1 MFFVFFEDYCVIWVK
16 KSIPKT
22 GSKKGVPRISNNPLL
37 TCPEAPRA
45 RTSRA
50 HFSNKKQL
58 FEQLLKHCSKISLEK
73 WAECEFLAMVR
84 TTIEAL
90 FENLAGKVR
99 WIHNSCKSKTAKTAQ
114 AAFQIIFSNHA
125 GDLTRSGQGPAN
137 LHSNLQKSI
146 KSGVIRSCPTLGSNV

>member
-1 MFFVFFEDYCVIWVK
+1 MK

-99 WIHNSCKSKTAKTAQ
+99 WIHNYCKSKSSVL
-114 AAFQIIFSNHA
+114 FLLLLFVFVFVFSNHMLLLLFCWFFFRQIIFSNHA
-125 GDLTRSGQGPAN
+125 HDLTRSGQGPAN
-137 LHSNLQKSI
+137 FVFVFDIFLKQLYI
-146 KSGVIRSCPTLGSNV
+146 Y